1 MRKSAVEKA
10 GAWEPSKTTNRFPPA
25 PTLPWKSRGKREIP
39 TFPPRRL
46 RLLLCPKEKQ
56 RQNPKPRRRRPDG
69 RVALFHKADRSR
81 INKTGQ
87 LDLLTTPAQCN
98 KREPGDRGDR
108 RWDRQAE
115 ACGACQRSV
124 FDGNALDAIDDQH
137 GERELPVFQFE
148 AELILQRFGERRAG
162 ERFGGVGRWGAC
174 GGRPGQLECEGAGEI
189 GLIEHGRIEIAR

>member
-10 GAWEPSKTTNRFPPA
+10 GAWKPSKTTNRFPPA
-25 PTLPWKSRGKREIP
+25 PTLPWKSRRKREIP

-87 LDLLTTPAQCN
+87 LDLLTTSQFFPKEFSCESQ
-98 KREPGDRGDR
+98 GDQEILGDLTGV
-108 RWDRQAE
+108 A
-115 ACGACQRSV
+115 SK
-124 FDGNALDAIDDQH
+124 FD
-137 GERELPVFQFE
+137 PT
-148 AELILQRFGERRAG
+148 RRALHAHD
-162 ERFGGVGRWGAC
+162 RLA
-174 GGRPGQLECEGAGEI
+174 PQSAPPSQM
-189 GLIEHGRIEIAR
+189 H

>member
-10 GAWEPSKTTNRFPPA
+10 GAWKPSKTTNRFPPA
-25 PTLPWKSRGKREIP
+25 PTLPWKSRRKREIP

-87 LDLLTTPAQCN
+87 LDLLTTLL
-98 KREPGDRGDR
+98 PGYHAKELQTAGFHRRLPDRCPCLSRVERQRGG
-108 RWDRQAE
+108 RQA
-115 ACGACQRSV
+115 
-124 FDGNALDAIDDQH
+124 
-137 GERELPVFQFE
+137 
-148 AELILQRFGERRAG
+148 
-162 ERFGGVGRWGAC
+162 GG
-174 GGRPGQLECEGAGEI
+174 
-189 GLIEHGRIEIAR
+189 HFF

>member
-10 GAWEPSKTTNRFPPA
+10 GAWKPSKTTNRFPPA
-25 PTLPWKSRGKREIP
+25 PTLPWKSRRKREIP

-87 LDLLTTPAQCN
+87 LDLLTT
-98 KREPGDRGDR
+98 
-108 RWDRQAE
+108 
-115 ACGACQRSV
+115 ACFAKMSTLV
-124 FDGNALDAIDDQH
+124 FL
-137 GERELPVFQFE
+137 
-148 AELILQRFGERRAG
+148 RA
-162 ERFGGVGRWGAC
+162 
-174 GGRPGQLECEGAGEI
+174 
-189 GLIEHGRIEIAR
+189 ARVSKPRCP

>member
-10 GAWEPSKTTNRFPPA
+10 GAWKPSKTTNRFPPA
-25 PTLPWKSRGKREIP
+25 PTLPWKSRRKREIP

-87 LDLLTTPAQCN
+87 LDLLPTLSVEISRNPPPSSTLRNTAPPAAA
-98 KREPGDRGDR
+98 P
-108 RWDRQAE
+108 
-115 ACGACQRSV
+115 
-124 FDGNALDAIDDQH
+124 
-137 GERELPVFQFE
+137 
-148 AELILQRFGERRAG
+148 RFGAT
-162 ERFGGVGRWGAC
+162 
-174 GGRPGQLECEGAGEI
+174 GRPV
-189 GLIEHGRIEIAR
+189 H

>member
-25 PTLPWKSRGKREIP
+25 PTLPWKSRRKREIP

-87 LDLLTTPAQCN
+87 LDLLTTAVICPRAKLLLC
-98 KREPGDRGDR
+98 RCARGR
-108 RWDRQAE
+108 VHLRF
-115 ACGACQRSV
+115 QRGPLGHESRV
-124 FDGNALDAIDDQH
+124 IGL
-137 GERELPVFQFE
+137 
-148 AELILQRFGERRAG
+148 RAG
-162 ERFGGVGRWGAC
+162 A
-174 GGRPGQLECEGAGEI
+174 
-189 GLIEHGRIEIAR
+189 

>member
-10 GAWEPSKTTNRFPPA
+10 GAWKPSKTTNRFPPA
-25 PTLPWKSRGKREIP
+25 PTLPWKSRRKREIP

-87 LDLLTTPAQCN
+87 LDLLTTEPRGFLPRDSYGRRFSRSRIATLGLPACRPVARN
-98 KREPGDRGDR
+98 R
-108 RWDRQAE
+108 RRPA
-115 ACGACQRSV
+115 
-124 FDGNALDAIDDQH
+124 
-137 GERELPVFQFE
+137 P
-148 AELILQRFGERRAG
+148 RRLS
-162 ERFGGVGRWGAC
+162 
-174 GGRPGQLECEGAGEI
+174 PP
-189 GLIEHGRIEIAR
+189 

>member
-10 GAWEPSKTTNRFPPA
+10 GAWKPSKTTNRFPPA
-25 PTLPWKSRGKREIP
+25 PTLPWKSRRKREIP

-87 LDLLTTPAQCN
+87 LDLLTTPPAALL
-98 KREPGDRGDR
+98 R
-108 RWDRQAE
+108 RRFT
-115 ACGACQRSV
+115 R
-124 FDGNALDAIDDQH
+124 ALHYPHATPPSH
-137 GERELPVFQFE
+137 PSL
-148 AELILQRFGERRAG
+148 
-162 ERFGGVGRWGAC
+162 
-174 GGRPGQLECEGAGEI
+174 
-189 GLIEHGRIEIAR
+189 

>member
-10 GAWEPSKTTNRFPPA
+10 GAWKPSKTTNRFPPA
-25 PTLPWKSRGKREIP
+25 PTLLWKSRRKREIP

-87 LDLLTTPAQCN
+87 LDLLTTAPSPPSTSMAGVHQGHCVPAAAQCRN
-98 KREPGDRGDR
+98 
-108 RWDRQAE
+108 
-115 ACGACQRSV
+115 
-124 FDGNALDAIDDQH
+124 NASTAN
-137 GERELPVFQFE
+137 
-148 AELILQRFGERRAG
+148 
-162 ERFGGVGRWGAC
+162 
-174 GGRPGQLECEGAGEI
+174 
-189 GLIEHGRIEIAR
+189 